1 MNRKLSL
8 LVCIILVASVSLLMF
23 QPVASQGV
31 PTVTV
36 TNTVAWQNNFGS
48 NPACDYPFNPYYC
61 NEGPPITIQGY
72 LTSDG
77 SCTFLYDGQVNYAV
91 WNLPRYRQYPSG
103 NYQVYG
109 YVYPDWPLGQQFPP
123 YPFQTTTCMG
133 IPLWTVP
140 PYIQSWGYNG
150 YSGYNGGYNGNNPY
164 PCSGQNC
171 WGNGQT
177 VTVYGWLPQVG
188 DGSGCVNLYTN
199 RGQSNIK
206 TILWNVGSNYI
217 PGYVAVTGVF
227 QQMNSCG
234 GTVLNVLSISPA
246 YQ

>member
-1 MNRKLSL
+1 MVGLVMSRRLSL
-8 LVCIILVASVSLLMF
+8 LVSVILVASISLPMF
-23 QPVASQGV
+23 QPVASQV
-31 PTVTV
+31 ASPTVTV

-48 NPACDYPFNPYYC
+48 NPACGYPFNPYYC
-61 NEGPPITIQGY
+61 NEGPPVTIQGY
-72 LTSDG
+72 LTFDG

-91 WNLPRYRQYPSG
+91 WNLPRYQQYPSG

-109 YVYPDWPLGQQFPP
+109 YVYPDWPLGVQFPP

-140 PYIQSWGYNG
+140 PYIQSWG
-150 YSGYNGGYNGNNPY
+150 SGNNPY
-164 PCSGQNC
+164 PCNAQNC

-177 VTVYGWLPQVG
+177 VTVYGWLPPIG

-199 RGQSNIK
+199 SGQSNIK
-206 TILWNVGSNYI
+206 AILWNVGNNYL

-227 QQMNSCG
+227 QQEGSCG
-234 GTVLNVLSISPA
+234 GTALNVLSISPA

>member
-1 MNRKLSL
+1 
-8 LVCIILVASVSLLMF
+8 
-23 QPVASQGV
+23 
-31 PTVTV
+31 
-36 TNTVAWQNNFGS
+36 
-48 NPACDYPFNPYYC
+48 
-61 NEGPPITIQGY
+61 
-72 LTSDG
+72 
-77 SCTFLYDGQVNYAV
+77 
-91 WNLPRYRQYPSG
+91 
-103 NYQVYG
+103 
-109 YVYPDWPLGQQFPP
+109 
-123 YPFQTTTCMG
+123 MG

-150 YSGYNGGYNGNNPY
+150 NNPS

-171 WGNGQT
+171 WGNGQST
-177 VTVYGWLPQVG
+177 VTIYGWLPLVG

-206 TILWNVGSNYI
+206 AILWNVDGNYI

>member
-1 MNRKLSL
+1 MSIALS
-8 LVCIILVASVSLLMF
+8 IILVASVGLLSF
-23 QPVASQGV
+23 QPVASQ
-31 PTVTV
+31 VT
-36 TNTVAWQNNFGS
+36 TETTSILAWQNNFWS
-48 NPACDYPFNPYYC
+48 NPACSYPLNPYFC
-61 NEGPPITIQGY
+61 NEGPPVTVQGY

-77 SCTFLYDGQVNYAV
+77 SCTFLYDGQVSYAV
-91 WNLPRYRQYPSG
+91 WNLPQYRQYPSG

-133 IPLWTVP
+133 IPLWAVA
-140 PYIQSWGYNG
+140 PYIQGWGSNG
-150 YSGYNGGYNGNNPY
+150 YTPY
-164 PCSGQNC
+164 QCTDQDC

-177 VTVYGWLPQVG
+177 VTVYGWLPAVG

-206 TILWNVGSNYI
+206 AILWNVGNNYVS
-217 PGYVAVTGVF
+217 GYVAVTGVF
-227 QQMNSCG
+227 QQVSSCG
-234 GTVLNVLSISPA
+234 GSALSVLAITPT